1 MSFQTVTDTATELK
15 RLYSQGSVK
24 LLSFKLLEI
33 YHLIL
38 LAICLD
44 CLFGC

>member
-1 MSFQTVTDTATELK
+1 MSSQAVTDTTNKLK

-33 YHLIL
+33 YQLIL
-38 LAICLD
+38 LASCLD